1 MVARCSAVE
10 PRFRGPEI
18 VSPLEGEDSGAPIPE
33 IHAVDGGVHFSVTAE
48 SNPNNTTPAMQGLM
62 IRARLDPDATIRAT
76 LCGQDIAIPAIRLYD
91 GAKSGNLGPIDS
103 PAWRFHQMP
112 RPPDWQWQGACASVS
127 LWRVTRSICA
137 CVNSAGRWHGPHRS
151 S

>member
-1 MVARCSAVE
+1 MLRLSSPA
-10 PRFRGPEI
+10 FRGPEI

-33 IHAVDGGVHFSVTAE
+33 IHAVDGGVRFSVTAE

-112 RPPDWQWQGACASVS
+112 RPPDWQWQG
-127 LWRVTRSICA
+127 RVRLGQL
-137 CVNSAGRWHGPHRS
+137 VAGDTIYLRLRQLSGQMAWTSPIFVR
-151 S
+151 